1 MRPGE
6 EALFEEFLMYTEI
19 EVNSDYMLY
28 SMFHAL
34 LFSCSNLR
42 LDFRRDVLEFIVN
55 DKLVHGIV
63 LVCIKP
69 LSYLLMVPHL
79 ALATKNIA
87 KKSGITRTLMG
98 RYRQLPDAM
107 GNNQKLVGHS
117 LHASINTPIQGGAA
131 DVTMMAMIKINESE
145 KLKKLG

>member
-19 EVNSDYMLY
+19 EVNSDYTLY

-34 LFSCSNLR
+34 LFSCSNLSF
-42 LDFRRDVLEFIVN
+42 DFRRDVLEFKVN

-69 LSYLLMVPHL
+69 LSYISIDGSTSGTGVFATCSKL
-79 ALATKNIA
+79 A
-87 KKSGITRTLMG
+87 SRF
-98 RYRQLPDAM
+98 
-107 GNNQKLVGHS
+107 LV
-117 LHASINTPIQGGAA
+117 
-131 DVTMMAMIKINESE
+131 
-145 KLKKLG
+145 